1 MKPSRVLIKLGGASL
16 EDDAVFEEISR
27 ALKQYLKYDY
37 QVAVVHGGGPAINAE
52 LVRRGI
58 SWEFVGGQRVTT
70 PEMMDVIEMVLS
82 GSVNRKLVR
91 HLNSRGLPAVGLSG
105 VDRGTLLCRPASP
118 ELGLVGLVE
127 KVEAKWLED
136 FVRPSQTTI
145 PVIAPLG
152 GGQSGETYN
161 VNADMAASAL
171 ATALGTTY
179 LIFLT
184 DQPGILDRE
193 GRVLRFASAT
203 DLHRCLADGTV
214 KGGMATKVRAILQ
227 ALNGGVSA
235 VRVLHAKAAVDGLWS
250 NDVGTWCA
258 NETHPFESR
267 SDFEDPADLAA
278 FAAFS
283 HGRGAEFA
291 RAQ

>member
-1 MKPSRVLIKLGGASL
+1 MKASRVLIKLGGASL
-16 EDDAVFEEISR
+16 EDQSVFEEIAK

-37 QVAVVHGGGPAINAE
+37 QVALVHGGGPAINAE

-58 SWEFVGGQRVTT
+58 KWEFVGGQRVTT

-91 HLNSRGLPAVGLSG
+91 HFNSRGLPAMGISG
-105 VDRGTLLCRPASP
+105 VDRGTLLCRPAAP

-136 FVRPSQTTI
+136 FVRPGQTTI

-152 GGQSGETYN
+152 GGISGETYN

-171 ATALGTTY
+171 AGALGAQY

-184 DQPGILDRE
+184 DQNGILDRD
-193 GRVLRFASAT
+193 GRPLRFASAA
-203 DLHRCLADGTV
+203 DLRRCLEDGTV
-214 KGGMATKVRAILQ
+214 TGGMATKVRAILQ
-227 ALNGGVSA
+227 ALDSGVSA
-235 VRVLHAKAAVDGLWS
+235 VRVLHAKSAVDGLWS

-258 NETHPFESR
+258 SEKHPFESR
-267 SDFEDPADLAA
+267 TDFEDAADLAA
-278 FAAFS
+278 YKEFS
-283 HGRGAEFA
+283 DRRGTEFA
-291 RAQ
+291 RAL